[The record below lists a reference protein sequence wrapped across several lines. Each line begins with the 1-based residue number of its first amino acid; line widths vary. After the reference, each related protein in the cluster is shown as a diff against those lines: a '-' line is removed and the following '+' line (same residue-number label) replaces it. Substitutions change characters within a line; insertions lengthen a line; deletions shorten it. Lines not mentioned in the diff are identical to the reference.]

1 MKGKSKVIAIS
12 TTVLLAL
19 CSLAACSDSQEQIL
33 ASIQQITT
41 TLNTAPPIE
50 QETIETEE
58 SKSEISSDD
67 LFQISEETT
76 KTINTEV
83 TYMDIEMPDP
93 FPEKD
98 GDSNMLFY
106 ASVTTKLDYL
116 DMSFIWLVDYDE
128 AEDWLYSHSSSK
140 SEFTDVG
147 EAANLYS
154 FIKHFNISSDFV
166 RENLVNMRNGSAD
179 DFSDEEI
186 DLILSGD
193 NEAIAE
199 HFVSE
204 MAIRKGSNIYSLHWI
219 YNHSIEDYIANGI
232 SAEEIK
238 EKLPLFEQ
246 FSLTDEAKQAI
257 ELKIKSYADF
267 KS

>member
-1 MKGKSKVIAIS
+1 MKSKTKSVAVS
-12 TTVLLAL
+12 AAVLLAL
-19 CSLAACSDSQEQIL
+19 CSFTACSDSQEQVS

-41 TLNTAPPIE
+41 TSNTAPTK
-50 QETIETEE
+50 Q
-58 SKSEISSDD
+58 
-67 LFQISEETT
+67 ETT
-76 KTINTEV
+76 KTEGTESEITPDTSAETV
-83 TYMDIEMPDP
+83 SASPIEFADFEMPIP
-93 FPEKD
+93 FVNGG
-98 GDSNMLFY
+98 GDSNAEFY
-106 ASVTTKLDYL
+106 STVNLKLGYI
-116 DMSFIWLVDYDE
+116 DMSFVDLVGVDEFEIWLN
-128 AEDWLYSHSSSK
+128 STSSSS
-140 SEFTDVG
+140 SELTSVD

-186 DLILSGD
+186 DLITSD
-193 NEAIAE
+193 NDEAVAE

-204 MAIRKGSNIYSLHWI
+204 MAILKESNIYSLHWI

-232 SAEEIK
+232 TAEEIK